1 MKPYT
6 VIGIWADQSQPWME
20 FTMADNPR
28 EAVYVAL
35 VLTAYARFGDS
46 DMDPKEMI
54 EDTAAD
60 MSIVE
65 VIEGHHP
72 GILTNSD
79 VLPGNDVIDW
89 IPSKK
94 KLPTYIGLN
103 SLLDKIIDEKLKG

>member
-6 VIGIWADQSQPWME
+6 VIGIWTDQSQPWME
-20 FTMADNPR
+20 FTMADTPE

-46 DMDPKEMI
+46 DMEPQEMI

-60 MSIVE
+60 VDIVE

-72 GILTNSD
+72 GVLGNAD
-79 VLPGNDVIDW
+79 VMPGDDAINL
-89 IPSKK
+89 IPSKD
-94 KLPTYIGLN
+94 KLPVYIGLN
-103 SLLDKIIDEKLKG
+103 SLFDKIIDEKLKG